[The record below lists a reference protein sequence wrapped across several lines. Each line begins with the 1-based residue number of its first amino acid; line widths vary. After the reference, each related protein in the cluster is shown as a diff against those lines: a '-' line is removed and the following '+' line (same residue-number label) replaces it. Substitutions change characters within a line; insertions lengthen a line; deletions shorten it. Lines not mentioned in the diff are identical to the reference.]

1 MMRAGPAPV
10 DPSSGSETGRKA
22 APGLFLMTD
31 SLEVGG
37 SERQFAALARVL
49 DRTALRLHLGCIR
62 RSGELGE
69 GLGEIPQFRLG
80 GSLYGFRSLVTRCR
94 LARHLRRHGIAIAHA
109 FDFYTNLT
117 LIPAA
122 RFAGVS
128 VVIGSQRQLGDLL
141 TPAQARVQ
149 ALAFRWCDS
158 IVCNSRAAAERLIER
173 GISERKLAVI
183 GNGLPPEAFTAATA
197 ALPRCPGVLR
207 VGMIAGMRSRSKNHA
222 GLLRAAAM
230 LSNRIQNLEF
240 VLVGDGPLRA
250 ELERNA
256 ANLGLSGQVR
266 FLGERRDIP
275 SLLASMDVTALPSV
289 SEGMSNAILES
300 MAAGVPVVA
309 ARAGGTPELVVDGTG
324 LLVAPNDDE
333 ALAAALGDLLSDH
346 ALRQRLGQNARRFAL
361 DNFTLDY
368 MCQRHEDLYRD
379 LLELKGWR
387 PRPRPTPAARAD
399 EQRLK
404 VAIVAPSLRY
414 VGGQSVQADL
424 MVRCWQQDT
433 AVEAWPIYVDPPLP
447 RGLRWMERIPF
458 LRTLVREPIYLTALW
473 RGLRDCDIVHIFS
486 ASYWSFLVAPA
497 PALVV
502 ARLRGR
508 KTLINYHSGEARDHL
523 RRFRTALPILRRAD
537 QVLVPS
543 EYLVNVFREFNL
555 ETRVVPNIVDLDQ
568 FPFRLREPLRPRLVC
583 TRGFHPYYAVDV
595 VVRAFAEVK
604 RASPDAT
611 LCLAGKGPSEEEIRR
626 LVRELGLEGVKFA
639 GVLSRQEIGHV
650 YDEADI
656 FINASWLDNMP
667 ISILE
672 AFACGTPVVSTAPE
686 GIRFMVEHDCT
697 GLLSDPGDWRALAAN
712 VTRLLSDP
720 ELALRLA
727 INAHRQSKRYQ
738 WGSVREQ
745 WVEVYRSLVPAK
757 VQVHDGRPL
766 VDNEISGPAAGT
778 VSNDRQESIAGSRRL

>member
-1 MMRAGPAPV
+1 V
-10 DPSSGSETGRKA
+10 
-22 APGLFLMTD
+22 PGLFLMTD
-31 SLEVGG
+31 SLEAGG
-37 SERQFAALARVL
+37 SERQFAALAGVL
-49 DRTALRLHLGCIR
+49 DRTAFRLHLGCIR

-80 GSLYGFRSLVTRCR
+80 GSLYGFRSLATRCR
-94 LARHLRRHGIAIAHA
+94 LARHLRRHRIAVAHA

-158 IVCNSRAAAERLIER
+158 IVCNSRAAAERLIEH
-173 GISERKLAVI
+173 GFSERKLAVI
-183 GNGLPPEAFTAATA
+183 GNGLPPEAFAVTAP
-197 ALPRCPGVLR
+197 ALPRRPGVLR
-207 VGMIAGMRSRSKNHA
+207 VGMIAGMRARYKNHA
-222 GLLRAAAM
+222 GLLGAAAI
-230 LSNRIQNLEF
+230 LGKRIPNLEF
-240 VLVGDGPLRA
+240 LLVGDGPLRP
-250 ELERNA
+250 ELELA
-256 ANLGLSGQVR
+256 VSNLGLSGQVR

-275 SLLASMDVTALPSV
+275 ALLASMDVTVLPSF
-289 SEGMSNAILES
+289 SEGLSNVILES

-309 ARAGGTPELVVDGTG
+309 ARVGGNPELVVEGAG
-324 LLVAPNDDE
+324 LLVPPKDDE
-333 ALAAALGDLLSDH
+333 ALAAALGKLLADQ
-346 ALRQRLGQNARRFAL
+346 ALRERFARNARRHAV
-361 DNFTLDY
+361 DNFTLDR
-368 MCQRHEDLYRD
+368 MRRRCEDLYAN
-379 LLELKGWR
+379 LLELKGWNLP
-387 PRPRPTPAARAD
+387 PRPAPAARAGP
-399 EQRLK
+399 QRLK
-404 VAIVAPSLRY
+404 VALVAPSLRY

-424 MVRCWQQDT
+424 MVRYWQDDP
-433 AVEAWPIYVDPPLP
+433 AVKAWLIHVDPPFP
-447 RGLRWMERIPF
+447 NGLRWMERIPF
-458 LRTLVREPIYLTALW
+458 LRTLVREPIYLAALW
-473 RGLRDCDIVHIFS
+473 RGLRESDIAHIFS

-497 PALVV
+497 PALLV
-502 ARLRGR
+502 ARLRGK
-508 KTLINYHSGEARDHL
+508 KTLINYRSGEARDHL

-537 QVLVPS
+537 QVVVPS
-543 EYLVNVFREFNL
+543 EYLVNVFRDFNL
-555 ETRVVPNIVDLDQ
+555 EARVVPNIVDLDQ
-568 FPFRLREPLRPRLVC
+568 FSFRLREPLGPRLVC

-611 LCLAGKGPSEEEIRR
+611 LCLAGKGPSEEEIRN
-626 LVRELGLEGVKFA
+626 LVRDLGLEGVKFA
-639 GVLSRQEIGHV
+639 GVLSRQEIGRV

-712 VTRLLSDP
+712 VIRLLSDP
-720 ELALRLA
+720 ELASRLA
-727 INAHRQSKRYQ
+727 INAHRQSNRYQ
-738 WGSVREQ
+738 WGPVREQ
-745 WVEVYRSLVPAK
+745 WVEVYQSLVPAK
-757 VQVHDGRPL
+757 APAHDGRPV